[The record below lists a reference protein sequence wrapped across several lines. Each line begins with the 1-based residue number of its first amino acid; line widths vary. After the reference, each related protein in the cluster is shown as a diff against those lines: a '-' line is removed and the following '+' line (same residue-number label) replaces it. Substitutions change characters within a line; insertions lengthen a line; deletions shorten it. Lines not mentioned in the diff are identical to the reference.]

1 MHYRCDKPKVIFE
14 HENIITSKGNMAFA
28 IRASKHSCQLF
39 HSCFA
44 KQLNVAR
51 CSKLCFFSKGV
62 QIHSHVKSSTQHLQL
77 AIKNKASLKL
87 EGLVA

>member
-39 HSCFA
+39 HLCCVSLSNEMLLAVANYVFFQRGANTFA
-44 KQLNVAR
+44 RKTVDTTSAT
-51 CSKLCFFSKGV
+51 CDK
-62 QIHSHVKSSTQHLQL
+62 
-77 AIKNKASLKL
+77 
-87 EGLVA
+87 E